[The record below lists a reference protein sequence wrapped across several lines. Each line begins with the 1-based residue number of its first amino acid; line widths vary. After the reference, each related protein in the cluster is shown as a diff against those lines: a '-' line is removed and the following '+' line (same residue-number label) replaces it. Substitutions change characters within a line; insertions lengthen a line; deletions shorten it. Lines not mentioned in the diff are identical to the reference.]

1 MSISC
6 SIAWISSN
14 CRKSS
19 AERVECPIVQIV
31 FCSVSI
37 NSDDANIE
45 PSSRRPGD
53 RCTHQSCFAIIG
65 MLFLAITIPHNESEN
80 TMKRFNQNRLHS
92 QVAAARPSRQQPRPF
107 ETETDPE
114 APEQEPGR
122 FPRRRRKH
130 IYEIAF
136 GI

>member
-1 MSISC
+1 
-6 SIAWISSN
+6 
-14 CRKSS
+14 
-19 AERVECPIVQIV
+19 
-31 FCSVSI
+31 
-37 NSDDANIE
+37 
-45 PSSRRPGD
+45 
-53 RCTHQSCFAIIG
+53 

-107 ETETDPE
+107 EIETDPE
-114 APEQEPGR
+114 APEQAPGK